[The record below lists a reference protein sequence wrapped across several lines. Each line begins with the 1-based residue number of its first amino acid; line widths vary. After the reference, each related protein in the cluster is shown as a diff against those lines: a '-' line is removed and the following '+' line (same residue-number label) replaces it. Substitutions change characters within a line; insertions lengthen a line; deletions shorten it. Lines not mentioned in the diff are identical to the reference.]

1 MQTRFFLQQRVA
13 SSVRSSIERR
23 FSSGFVRQYEKYK
36 AYRLQMEDTTKA
48 LPPLQHY
55 LWGKSGN
62 SKLRDQPA
70 GRSSKL
76 VWDIPGERDPVVF
89 LSLADA
95 AQKLG
100 RATKTLDSYAKK
112 NLYGFRYLNM
122 EEESDRLLL
131 ESRIQEF
138 LESAP
143 QYMTKTAR
151 AKALNRPVRS
161 TMKKR
166 VIREVNGKIEVFNS
180 LKHAGDTYNR
190 AGKSIKNYCENRL
203 AGFRFLDPENPDDIL
218 LWEKAEWQSKNPG
231 NYENFEDEEQLEAVM
246 LFAEQAAEEEGD
258 EEKAESNVSFPTRY
272 GGVQRG
278 RAGRGNRNPYKSE
291 GMQGELQRKHQRMM
305 VRCNHLKE
313 WADNNPG
320 RSFRDLR
327 RSEDNEERNLYW
339 FYYRTIL
346 NPRERVLELPQEIM
360 TTFQDIMN
368 LPHSENF
375 RDTEGKRLHGDYSR
389 GPDEL
394 ESDESEEEAH
404 ENC

>member
-1 MQTRFFLQQRVA
+1 MQTRFFLQQRVT

-48 LPPLQHY
+48 LPPVQHY

-70 GRSSKL
+70 GKTSKL
-76 VWDIPGERDPVVF
+76 VWDIPGEKDPVVF

-112 NLYGFRYLNM
+112 NLYGFRYLNT
-122 EEESDRLLL
+122 EKESDRLLL

-151 AKALNRPVRS
+151 AKALNRPVKS

-203 AGFRFLDPENPDDIL
+203 AGFRFLDPEDPDDIL
-218 LWEKAEWQSKNPG
+218 LWEKAEWQSKNPE
-231 NYENFEDEEQLEAVM
+231 NYQNFEDEEHLEAEEKK
-246 LFAEQAAEEEGD
+246 LFEAQSTEEEEG
-258 EEKAESNVSFPTRY
+258 EENASPNVSFPKRY

-278 RAGRGNRNPYKSE
+278 RANRGNRNPYKSE
-291 GMQGELQRKHQRMM
+291 GMQGEMQRKHQRMM
-305 VRCNHLKE
+305 VRCDHLKE
-313 WADNNPG
+313 WAENNEG

-346 NPRERVLELPQEIM
+346 NPRQRVLELPQEIM
-360 TTFQDIMN
+360 TAFQEILA
-368 LPHSENF
+368 LPHAENF
-375 RDTEGKRLHGDYSR
+375 RDTEGERLHGDYSR
-389 GPDEL
+389 GGEL
-394 ESDESEEEAH
+394 QSDEMKEEAH
-404 ENC
+404 EN